1 MRQEIFRMERVTYME
16 RGVAKLED
24 FHLQIYRGE
33 IMGLVPVNAHGMTA
47 FLKLLQTNLPID
59 DGYVYYCG
67 ELVNS
72 WKESKK
78 NPNRIS
84 IIKAQSCLVERL
96 TVSDNIF
103 VLRQGFRQRII
114 RPSLLKRQLEP
125 FLQDIGMDI
134 LADSYVEKL
143 TVFERVVV
151 ELLRAVIM
159 GNRLIV
165 LNEIGA
171 LISDRELAKLH
182 EILRHYAAQ
191 GIAFIYIS
199 PHFEEILQIS
209 DRAAMLTNGRI
220 QKVIQEPRMEKEE
233 LRDCAEEYDRMVRE
247 HLENCGKSSDKRK
260 VLLSARG
267 ITSGSIQKMDMDIY
281 AGECVVLQHQ
291 DHETFRDMIDL
302 LTGERRAKEGYLQM
316 DGMLTKLQ
324 GNWDIAV
331 IQERATESMIFPKLD
346 YMDNLCMG
354 LAQRIPSLW
363 LDPKIVGSIRR
374 EYGPVLGEEVFS
386 MHMEELSER
395 QKYQLVY
402 TRILLQR
409 PRVICCIQPFQGA
422 DLPHRM
428 FIWKLLEM
436 FLEKGITVVILAL
449 NLADSIS
456 LADRL
461 VRIENNGMVEEITRE
476 NFGSLSSDVPWRYLY
491 REKEDKSV

>member
-1 MRQEIFRMERVTYME
+1 MREEVFRMERVTYME

-33 IMGLVPVNAHGMTA
+33 IMGIVPVNAHGMTA

-72 WKESKK
+72 WKESRK

-103 VLRQGFRQRII
+103 VLRQGFRQRIV
-114 RPSLLKRQLEP
+114 RPALLKRQLEP
-125 FLQDIGMDI
+125 FLRDIGMDI
-134 LADSYVEKL
+134 SADSYVEKL

-165 LNEIGA
+165 LNEIGT
-171 LISDRELAKLH
+171 LISDRELTKLH

-220 QKVIQEPRMEKEE
+220 QKVIQESRMEKEE

-247 HLENCGKSSDKRK
+247 HLENSGKKSFKKK
-260 VLLSARG
+260 VLLSLRS
-267 ITSGSIQKMDMDIY
+267 ISIGSIQKMNLDIY
-281 AGECVVLQHQ
+281 AGECVVLQHRE
-291 DHETFRDMIDL
+291 HESFQDMIDL
-302 LTGERRAKEGYLQM
+302 LTGERRAEKGDFRM
-316 DGMLTKLQ
+316 NGMPVKIQ
-324 GNWDIAV
+324 GNWHIAV

-354 LAQRIPSLW
+354 LAQRIPNIW
-363 LDPKIVGSIRR
+363 MNPHIRDSIRR
-374 EYGPVLGEEVFS
+374 EYGSILGEETFS
-386 MHMEELSER
+386 AHMEELTER

-402 TRILLQR
+402 MRIFLQR
-409 PRVICCIQPFQGA
+409 PKIVFCIQPFQGA

-428 FIWKLLEM
+428 YIWQLLEM

-461 VRIENNGMVEEITRE
+461 LRIGSNGMVEEITRE
-476 NFGSLSSDVPWRYLY
+476 NFGSLSDGVPWRYLY
-491 REKEDKSV
+491 EEK

>member
-1 MRQEIFRMERVTYME
+1 MRQEVFRMERVTYME

-33 IMGLVPVNAHGMTA
+33 IMGLIPINAHGMTA

-67 ELVNS
+67 EMVNS

-103 VLRQGFRQRII
+103 VLRQGFRQRVI

-125 FLQDIGMDI
+125 FLQNIGI
-134 LADSYVEKL
+134 NVSADSYVEKL

-171 LISDRELAKLH
+171 LISDRELVKLH

-191 GIAFIYIS
+191 GISFIYIS

-233 LRDCAEEYDRMVRE
+233 LMDCAEEYDRMVRE
-247 HLENCGKSSDKRK
+247 HLENGMKKKDKK
-260 VLLSARG
+260 EVLFSARG
-267 ITSGSIQKMDMDIY
+267 VTSGSIQKMNLDIY
-281 AGECVVLQHQ
+281 AGECVVFQHQ
-291 DHETFRDMIDL
+291 DHESFRDMISI
-302 LTGERRAKEGYLQM
+302 LTGERKVEAGCLFLN
-316 DGMLTKLQ
+316 GIPTKIQ
-324 GNWDIAV
+324 GNWNMAV

-354 LAQRIPSLW
+354 LAQRIPNLW
-363 LDPKIVGSIRR
+363 LNPHIRSSIRK
-374 EYGPVLGEEVFS
+374 EYGPVLGDKVFS
-386 MHMEELSER
+386 MQMEELSER

-409 PRVICCIQPFQGA
+409 PKVVFCIQPFQGA

-449 NLADSIS
+449 NLADAIS

-461 VRIENNGMVEEITRE
+461 VRIGSNGMVEEITRK

-491 REKEDKSV
+491 REKEEPDV